1 MTGHSDPEAAG
12 VPGPRGDGST
22 DESAVGESA
31 EGARKPSGWRRALRW
46 GENILLVVLLL
57 WVGQRL
63 GPQVAALVGL
73 NLGVT
78 ESPAIEVVTRSGE
91 PFSLAEHR
99 GQVVLVN
106 FWATWCRP
114 CRVEMPGFQKVYDRY
129 REQGFTI
136 LGLSTDATG
145 VGTVDGYVRDR
156 GVTYPVAMA
165 TLELRREFG
174 GVREIPSSFLV
185 DKQGRIRYTVRGF
198 WAGPALGVAV
208 RRLLEEEP
216 VASTPRPRTP

>member
-1 MTGHSDPEAAG
+1 VD
-12 VPGPRGDGST
+12 ST
-22 DESAVGESA
+22 DEATVAADAQGSARPGS
-31 EGARKPSGWRRALRW
+31 WRRALRW
-46 GENILLVVLLL
+46 GENLLLVLLLL

-78 ESPAIEVVTRSGE
+78 ESPAIEVMTRSGA

-129 REQGFTI
+129 RDQGFTI

-145 VGTVDGYVRDR
+145 VGTVDAYVTDR
-156 GVTYPVAMA
+156 RVTYPVAMA

-185 DKQGRIRYTVRGF
+185 DRQGRIRYTVRGF

-208 RRLLEEEP
+208 RRLLEED
-216 VASTPRPRTP
+216 ATPRLRTP

>member
-1 MTGHSDPEAAG
+1 VTERGDSEGTSEPRTDAAG
-12 VPGPRGDGST
+12 P
-22 DESAVGESA
+22 AGESGVA
-31 EGARKPSGWRRALRW
+31 AGAQKASRTGGWRRALRW
-46 GENILLVVLLL
+46 GENILLLVLLL

-73 NLGVT
+73 NLGVA
-78 ESPAIEVVTRSGE
+78 ESPAIEVMTRSGE

-114 CRVEMPGFQKVYDRY
+114 CRIEMPGFQKVYDRY
-129 REQGFTI
+129 HDQGFTV

-145 VGTVDGYVRDR
+145 VGTVDAYVRDR

-208 RRLLEEEP
+208 RRLLEEQP
-216 VASTPRPRTP
+216 VGGGA